1 MARKNE
7 GKRWTR
13 EDVKTL
19 RQLARDANVPTD
31 KIAKQLGRSVAAV
44 RSEAQREDISLR
56 PKNR

>member
-1 MARKNE
+1 MAPRNS

-13 EDVKTL
+13 DETKAL
-19 RQLARDANVPTD
+19 RRLARDVNVPTD
-31 KIAKQLGRSVAAV
+31 KIAKQLGRSVTAI

>member
-1 MARKNE
+1 MAPKND

-19 RQLARDANVPTD
+19 RKLARDVNVPTD
-31 KIAKQLGRSVAAV
+31 KIAKQLGRSVDAV